1 MTRELTTLDVLTDLM
16 GEEPF
21 ELAYLEGAASI
32 ILQRLIDAGFDVM
45 AAGIPT
51 KGRRTG
57 HDHDIRRNTFSR

>member
-21 ELAYLEGAASI
+21 ELANPEGAASI
-32 ILQRLIDAGFDVM
+32 ILQRLIDAGFDVV

-51 KGRRTG
+51 KRQEDRA
-57 HDHDIRRNTFSR
+57 